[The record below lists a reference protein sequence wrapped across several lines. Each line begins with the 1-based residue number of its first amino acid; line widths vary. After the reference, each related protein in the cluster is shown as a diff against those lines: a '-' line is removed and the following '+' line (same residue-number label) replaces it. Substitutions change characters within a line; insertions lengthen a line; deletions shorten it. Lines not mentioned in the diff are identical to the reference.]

1 MAKLTPDAT
10 RTEHGLVINEKIIPW
25 GAVWPKDSGAYKKGA
40 QYKADRLLS
49 GGTGKVKGVTIHNT
63 NDLKNVEEDAEQY
76 TRATWPNANMN
87 DARVHYYVD
96 DINAWQNLRED
107 EVGWHAGDGRK
118 ATGGNETTLS
128 IEIIMDGSGSKE
140 DRKAEE
146 NGVLLAALLLKKHGL
161 SVNEL
166 YTHNH
171 WMGHPDSI
179 VQGARKNCPLYI
191 LPHWAQFK
199 QKVAAKLTELNGG
212 ATTTEAGKTEIMA
225 LFARSKNAEP
235 QLPACSLEQLA
246 QFFLEEG
253 EAEGVR
259 GDVAFAQSL
268 HETGFFKYGGI
279 VLPTQNNYAG
289 IGALNGNAKGQ
300 AATFPDPRTGV
311 RAQIQHL
318 KAYASTE
325 ALAKECVDPRF
336 SLVARGSAPY
346 VEWLGAADN
355 PSGKGW
361 AVPGKGYGEKV
372 TALLE
377 QILRTEDPS
386 SPAGGTPEPAWAK
399 LVAGYP
405 QYQKDGLEALAEAG
419 ILDSPETWAG
429 RFGRDMTVGEAVG
442 IMGKLLAW
450 MRTAGENPAG

>member
-140 DRKAEE
+140 DLKAEE

-212 ATTTEAGKTEIMA
+212 ATTTEAGKTEIMGKAKANAQQMA

-289 IGALNGNAKGQ
+289 IGALNGNAGDLPRP
-300 AATFPDPRTGV
+300 AHGCPGADPAPEGIRLQGGARERVRRPALLPRDTGLGAVCGMAGRKRQPQRQGLGRTGQGLRRQGRRSAGADHGV
-311 RAQIQHL
+311 RGAP
-318 KAYASTE
+318 AVRTE
-325 ALAKECVDPRF
+325 RA
-336 SLVARGSAPY
+336 G
-346 VEWLGAADN
+346 GAGA
-355 PSGKGW
+355 G
-361 AVPGKGYGEKV
+361 VPGVSVRG
-372 TALLE
+372 A
-377 QILRTEDPS
+377 
-386 SPAGGTPEPAWAK
+386 
-399 LVAGYP
+399 
-405 QYQKDGLEALAEAG
+405 
-419 ILDSPETWAG
+419 
-429 RFGRDMTVGEAVG
+429 
-442 IMGKLLAW
+442 
-450 MRTAGENPAG
+450 

>member
-140 DRKAEE
+140 DLKAEE

-212 ATTTEAGKTEIMA
+212 ATTTETGKTEIMGKAKASAQQMA

-259 GDVAFAQSL
+259 GDIAFAQSL

-289 IGALNGNAKGQ
+289 IGALNGNATGQ
-300 AATFPDPRTGV
+300 AATFPAPRTGV

-325 ALAKECVDPRF
+325 PLVNACVDPRF
-336 SLVARGSAPY
+336 SLVTRGSAPY

-355 PSGKGW
+355 PNGKGW
-361 AVPGKGYGEKV
+361 AVPGSGYGANVVKLLSQIMAQEAPESPSPAPEPDPLANYPDWQRNGL
-372 TALLE
+372 TALVKAGV
-377 QILRTEDPS
+377 IN
-386 SPAGGTPEPAWAK
+386 SPDYWANK
-399 LVAGYP
+399 FG
-405 QYQKDGLEALAEAG
+405 EAIKVGEIIG
-419 ILDSPETWAG
+419 IL
-429 RFGRDMTVGEAVG
+429 
-442 IMGKLLAW
+442 GK
-450 MRTAGENPAG
+450 MMEQPTE